1 MKTGFSGFFN
11 HAFKSVLS
19 GNRTYTLWMFGLIVV
34 SMFGLN
40 AFSRQIAHGLYTTG
54 MGDEVSWGLYISNF
68 AFLVGMAAAA
78 VMMVIPAYIFKDEE
92 IHKVVIFTE
101 LWAIAAL
108 TMCLLFVTAD
118 IGRPDRLWH
127 MFPVIGIFH
136 WPTSMLT
143 WDVLVLNGYLFLNL
157 YVCGYVLYRKFHGL
171 KLVSRHYV
179 PVVFLAIAW
188 APLIHTITAFLF
200 QGLGARPFWHTGL
213 IAPRFLASAFAAGP
227 AFIILVFKVMDHFK
241 CCKIHEEVIA
251 KIRVIITVSLL
262 ANLLLVGSELFTE
275 LYSGSEHSIHL
286 AFLLGFHGSSVLAP
300 WMWTAIVLNII
311 AAIILLLPV
320 RQNPQFLTVACVM
333 IIVGI
338 WVEKGLGFVISG
350 FIPTPLGDF
359 VQYQPSLNELTV
371 CFGILAFGLLVY
383 TALLKVAIPIINGE
397 ELCHKENND

>member
-1 MKTGFSGFFN
+1 MNKGSPGVISDLAKTI
-11 HAFKSVLS
+11 LI
-19 GNRTYTLWMFGLIVV
+19 GNRTYALWMFALIAL
-34 SMFGLN
+34 SLLGLN
-40 AFSRQIAHGLYTTG
+40 AFSRQLAHGLYTTG

-108 TMCLLFVTAD
+108 IMCLLFVTAD

-127 MFPVIGIFH
+127 MFPVIGVFN
-136 WPTSMLT
+136 WPMSMLT

-157 YVCGYVLYRKFHGL
+157 YVCGYVLYKKYKGQ
-171 KLVSRHYV
+171 KLVARHYV
-179 PVVFLAIAW
+179 PIVFLAIAW

-200 QGLGARPFWHTGL
+200 QGLAARPFWHSGL
-213 IAPRFLASAFAAGP
+213 IAPRFLASAFSAGP
-227 AFIILVFKVMDHFK
+227 AFIILVFKIMEYFK
-241 CCKIHEEVIA
+241 CCTIHKDVIA
-251 KIRVIITVSLL
+251 KIRIIVTVSLL
-262 ANLLLVGSELFTE
+262 VNLLLFGSELFTE

-286 AFLLGFHGSSVLAP
+286 SFLLGFHGKSVLAP
-300 WMWTAIVLNII
+300 WIWSAVVLNII

-320 RQNPQFLTVACVM
+320 RENPRFLNVACVM
-333 IIVGI
+333 IVVGI

-371 CFGILAFGLLVY
+371 CFGILAFGLLIY
-383 TALLKVAIPIINGE
+383 TALLKIAVPIINGQ
-397 ELCHKENND
+397 LCHRKNDN

>member
-1 MKTGFSGFFN
+1 MKAGFSGFISN
-11 HAFKSVLS
+11 AFKSVLI
-19 GNRTYTLWMFGLIVV
+19 GNRTYALWMFGLIAI
-34 SMFGLN
+34 SMLGLN
-40 AFSRQIAHGLYTTG
+40 AFSRQLAHGLYTTG

-78 VMMVIPAYIFKDEE
+78 VMMVIPAYVFKDEE

-108 TMCLLFVTAD
+108 TMCLLFITAD

-127 MFPVIGIFH
+127 MLPFIGIFH
-136 WPTSMLT
+136 WPMSMLT

-157 YVCGYVLYRKFHGL
+157 YVCGYVLYRKYHGK
-171 KLVSRHYV
+171 KLVVGHYI
-179 PVVFLAIAW
+179 PFVFLAIAW

-200 QGLGARPFWHTGL
+200 QGLAARPFWHSGL

-227 AFIILVFKVMDHFK
+227 AFIILVFKIMEHFK
-241 CCKIHEEVIA
+241 CCTIHEGVIA
-251 KIRVIITVSLL
+251 KIRIIVTVSLL
-262 ANLLLVGSELFTE
+262 TNLLLVGSELFTE

-286 AFLLGFHGSSVLAP
+286 SFLLGFHGKSVLAP
-300 WMWTAIVLNII
+300 WIWSAIGLNII

-320 RQNPQFLTVACVM
+320 RNNPQFLNVACLM
-333 IIVGI
+333 ILVGI

-359 VQYQPSLNELTV
+359 VQYQPTLNELTV
-371 CFGILAFGLLVY
+371 CFGILAFGLLIY
-383 TALLKVAIPIINGE
+383 TALLKVAVPIINGQ
-397 ELCHKENND
+397 LCHREKKN

>member
-1 MKTGFSGFFN
+1 MKTGFSGFVG
-11 HAFKSVLS
+11 HAVKSVLT
-19 GNRTYTLWMFGLIVV
+19 GNRTYTLWMFGLIVI
-34 SMFGLN
+34 SLFGLN
-40 AFSRQIAHGLYTTG
+40 AFSRQIAYGLYTTG

-108 TMCLLFVTAD
+108 IMCLLFITAD

-127 MFPVIGIFH
+127 MIPVIGVFN
-136 WPTSMLT
+136 WPMSLLT
-143 WDVLVLNGYLFLNL
+143 WDVLVLNGYLLLNL
-157 YVCGYVLYRKFHGL
+157 YVCGYVLYRQYNGQ
-171 KLVSRHYV
+171 KLVARHYI
-179 PVVFLAIAW
+179 PFVFLAIAW

-200 QGLGARPFWHTGL
+200 QGLAARPFWHSGL

-227 AFIILVFKVMDHFK
+227 AFIILVFKLMEYFK
-241 CCKIHEEVIA
+241 CCKIHEGVIA
-251 KIRVIITVSLL
+251 KIRIIVTVSLL
-262 ANLLLVGSELFTE
+262 CNLLLVGSELFTE

-286 AFLLGFHGSSVLAP
+286 SFLLGFHGKSVLAP
-300 WMWTAIVLNII
+300 WMWSAIGLNII

-320 RQNPQFLTVACVM
+320 RNNPIFLNVACLM
-333 IIVGI
+333 ILVGI

-359 VQYQPSLNELTV
+359 VQYQPSFNELVV

-383 TALLKVAIPIINGE
+383 TALLKVAVPIINRAT
-397 ELCHKENND
+397 LPQKE